1 MLVDQPQEDRT
12 DEGVERVVMLVCA
25 ACGDAV
31 PVDTERRHC
40 LCGST
45 SARAAAGGEVVVA
58 GPGRIYEQ
66 GGWSGWHEL
75 RGPGAVRRPALVTE

>member
-1 MLVDQPQEDRT
+1 MLVEPQDRT
-12 DEGVERVVMLVCA
+12 GTERVVLLVCS

-31 PVDTERRHC
+31 DVDVARRHC
-40 LCGST
+40 LCGSS
-45 SARAAAGGEVVVA
+45 SARFAEDGEVVLA

-75 RGPGAVRRPALVTE
+75 RGPDEIFRPALMRE